1 MTRHRDEMRPQPRP
15 PDRSGLIGRRRAL
28 RAGGALAAI
37 GGSSV
42 WTPIAQAAPPSSPP
56 AAMEDTTPPD
66 FPIAGGHHYGQAS
79 GVDDAGYE
87 VRNLDGVAWWD
98 AYRRLGGFR
107 ALGYPLGHPY
117 AWQGFDFQPFQSAV
131 LQWSGAD
138 GSLRP
143 ANLLESLDAAGHTEW
158 LRQFKQVPRPIQDDG
173 ATGFDD
179 ALRVRLGWLEDDSI
193 RTRFI
198 NNPDP
203 VRYVSWSLLDS
214 VTRWGLPM
222 SRPEAFGPFVAQRFQ
237 RGVLQH
243 WVEQVEGSPSPGA
256 VTPVLIGDLALEA
269 GAIPQTART
278 PVSTEVAS
286 EAARGHTLGDRL
298 AAAVAARLRS
308 EPGRWAIFVAP
319 LGGDPPIIEL
329 NADAVMLAASVWK
342 AAAML
347 EAFRQ
352 RAAGALSFDQLLTM
366 DASVLERIEPPASL
380 APGQRVPV
388 RVALER
394 MMSISD
400 NTTAVMLADRLR
412 YARIDQTLWELGL
425 ARTTVNTRFPET
437 TARDAARLL
446 EVCVGAG
453 TAPWQRSL
461 DDTLSMRDLLFGEE
475 RADRIP
481 ARLPAGT
488 PVAHKTGDFGG
499 VVNDVGVI
507 YASTGPYLLALLV
520 QDSPDRDRSA
530 ATGAEISR
538 MIFDALDSPGSEA
551 EAPVG

>member
-1 MTRHRDEMRPQPRP
+1 MTRHRDASRAHTRP
-15 PDRSGLIGRRRAL
+15 PDRDGLIGRRRLL
-28 RAGGALAAI
+28 RGGGALAAF
-37 GGSSV
+37 GGVSAWV
-42 WTPIAQAAPPSSPP
+42 PIARAAPPSTPS
-56 AAMEDTTPPD
+56 AALVDATLPD
-66 FPIAGGHHYGQAS
+66 FPIADGYHYGQAS
-79 GVDDAGYE
+79 GDAGLGYE
-87 VRNLDGVAWWD
+87 VRNIAGVAWWD

-107 ALGYPLGHPY
+107 TIGYPVGHPY
-117 AWQGFDFQPFQSAV
+117 TWQGFEYQPFQSAV

-138 GSLRP
+138 ESLRP

-173 ATGFDD
+173 AVGFND
-179 ALRVRLGWLEDDSI
+179 ALRVRLGWLDDSSI
-193 RTRFI
+193 RARFM

-203 VRYVSWSLLDS
+203 VRFVRWSRLDS

-243 WVEQVEGSPSPGA
+243 WVEEVAGAPSLGA

-269 GAIPQTART
+269 GAIPPTART
-278 PVSTEVAS
+278 PVSSAAAAET
-286 EAARGHTLGDRL
+286 ARGHTLGDRL
-298 AAAVAARLRS
+298 AAAVAARLRG
-308 EPGRWAIFVAP
+308 EPGRWAVFAAP
-319 LGGDPPIIEL
+319 LGGDPPVIEL
-329 NADAVMLAASVWK
+329 NADAVMIAASVWK

-352 RAAGALSFDQLLTM
+352 RAAGELSFDQLLTM
-366 DASVLERIEPPASL
+366 NVSVLERVEPPASL

-394 MMSISD
+394 MLSISD
-400 NTTAVMLADRLR
+400 NTTAIMLADRLR
-412 YARIDQTLWELGL
+412 YARIDQSLHELGL
-425 ARTTVNTRFPET
+425 ASTTVNTRFPET
-437 TARDAARLL
+437 TAREAARLL
-446 EVCVGAG
+446 EVCVGARLA
-453 TAPWQRSL
+453 TWQRSL
-461 DDTLSMRDLLFGEE
+461 DDALAMRDLLFSEQ

-488 PVAHKTGDFGG
+488 PVAHKTGDLGG

-507 YASTGPYLLALLV
+507 YASTGPYVVALLV

-538 MIFDALDSPGSEA
+538 IIFDALDPPSGKA